1 MSTKPSNIGRWI
13 GAIIAAIVLVTV
25 SFVGFRAFNAR
36 AHANAELQSGAQS
49 PQSDS
54 AGQSGTQSGDAPQSA
69 QPTPVDVP
77 KPTPPPNLYAGG
89 QIGAQATSQ
98 WYIDLWAYAFNTGDI
113 EEFMKVC
120 QNDDYCARVNN
131 DVQALHAD
139 RIVTRPITIK
149 YLMTK
154 EIWDC
159 TSTPDQISGTC
170 ITFDFSEQSGSAIR
184 KDNDATKPDYSTI
197 SFSSKSDEAVDHYE
211 GTMLLVADGD
221 TWVVKYFWSHKE

>member
-49 PQSDS
+49 PQSDT
-54 AGQSGTQSGDAPQSA
+54 AAQSGSQSGDTPQSA

-98 WYIDLWAYAFNTGDI
+98 WYIDLWAYAFNTGDT

-131 DVQALHAD
+131 DIQALHTD

>member
-1 MSTKPSNIGRWI
+1 MSTKPSHIGRWI
-13 GAIIAAIVLVTV
+13 GAVIAAIVLVAV

-36 AHANAELQSGAQS
+36 AHAHTELQSGAQS
-49 PQSDS
+49 PQSDT
-54 AGQSGTQSGDAPQSA
+54 AAQSGSQSGDTPQSE

-77 KPTPPPNLYAGG
+77 KPTPPPYLYAGG

-98 WYIDLWAYAFNTGDI
+98 WYIDLWAYAFNTGDT

-120 QNDDYCARVNN
+120 QNDDYCASVNN
-131 DVQALHAD
+131 DVQALHTD
-139 RIVTRPITIK
+139 RIITRPITIK

-197 SFSSKSDEAVDHYE
+197 SFSSKSDEAIDHYE

-221 TWVVKYFWSHKE
+221 TWIVKYFWSHKE

>member
-1 MSTKPSNIGRWI
+1 MTTKPSSIGQWVGAVIAAVVII
-13 GAIIAAIVLVTV
+13 GASLL
-25 SFVGFRAFNAR
+25 GFHALNAR
-36 AHANAELQSGAQS
+36 AHANTELQSAAQS

-54 AGQSGTQSGDAPQSA
+54 TEQSGSQSGDTPQSA
-69 QPTPVDVP
+69 EPTPAKIE
-77 KPTPPPNLYAGG
+77 KPTPPPHLYAGG

-98 WYIDLWAYAFNTGDI
+98 WYVDLWAYAFNTGDT
-113 EEFMKVC
+113 EDFMKVC

-131 DVQALHAD
+131 DVQALHTD
-139 RIVTRPITIK
+139 RSVTRPITIK

-221 TWVVKYFWSHKE
+221 TWVVKHFWSHKE

>member
-1 MSTKPSNIGRWI
+1 MITKPSNIGRWI
-13 GAIIAAIVLVTV
+13 GAIIAAIVLVAV

-98 WYIDLWAYAFNTGDI
+98 WYIDLWAYAFNTGDT

-131 DVQALHAD
+131 DVQALHTD
-139 RIVTRPITIK
+139 RIITRPITIK

-221 TWVVKYFWSHKE
+221 TWVAKHFWTHKE

>member
-13 GAIIAAIVLVTV
+13 GAIIAAIVLVAV

-98 WYIDLWAYAFNTGDI
+98 WYIDLWAYAFNTGDT
-113 EEFMKVC
+113 EDFMKVC

-131 DVQALHAD
+131 DVQALHTD
-139 RIVTRPITIK
+139 RIITRPITIK

-221 TWVVKYFWSHKE
+221 TCVVKYFWSHKE

>member
-1 MSTKPSNIGRWI
+1 MTTKTSTIGQWVGAAIAAVVII
-13 GAIIAAIVLVTV
+13 GA
-25 SFVGFRAFNAR
+25 SFLGFHAFNAR

-54 AGQSGTQSGDAPQSA
+54 TAQSGSQSGETPQSA
-69 QPTPVDVP
+69 EPTPIDVP
-77 KPTPPPNLYAGG
+77 KPTPPPHLYAGG

-98 WYIDLWAYAFNTGDI
+98 WYVDLWAYAFNTGDT
-113 EEFMKVC
+113 EDFMTVC
-120 QNDDYCARVNN
+120 QIDNFCTRVND

-159 TSTPDQISGTC
+159 TSTPDQISGS
-170 ITFDFSEQSGSAIR
+170 SELSVGDRVLSG
-184 KDNDATKPDYSTI
+184 
-197 SFSSKSDEAVDHYE
+197 
-211 GTMLLVADGD
+211 GCG
-221 TWVVKYFWSHKE
+221 

>member
-1 MSTKPSNIGRWI
+1 MTTKTSSIGQWVGTVIAAVVII
-13 GAIIAAIVLVTV
+13 GA
-25 SFVGFRAFNAR
+25 SFLGFHAFNAR

-54 AGQSGTQSGDAPQSA
+54 IAQSGSQSGDTPQSA
-69 QPTPVDVP
+69 EPTPAKIE
-77 KPTPPPNLYAGG
+77 KPTPPPHLYAGG

-98 WYIDLWAYAFNTGDI
+98 WYVDLWAYAFNTGDT
-113 EEFMKVC
+113 EDFMKVC

-131 DVQALHAD
+131 DVQALHTD
-139 RIVTRPITIK
+139 RSVTRPITIK

-184 KDNDATKPDYSTI
+184 KDNDATKP
-197 SFSSKSDEAVDHYE
+197 ALHN
-211 GTMLLVADGD
+211 
-221 TWVVKYFWSHKE
+221 

>member
-1 MSTKPSNIGRWI
+1 MTTKPSSIGQWVSAVIAAVVII
-13 GAIIAAIVLVTV
+13 GA
-25 SFVGFRAFNAR
+25 SFLGFHAFNAR
-36 AHANAELQSGAQS
+36 ANANATLQSGAQS
-49 PQSDS
+49 PQSDT
-54 AGQSGTQSGDAPQSA
+54 AAQSGSQSGDTPQSA
-69 QPTPVDVP
+69 EPTPVDVP
-77 KPTPPPNLYAGG
+77 KPTPPPHLYAGG
-89 QIGAQATSQ
+89 QISAQATSQ
-98 WYIDLWAYAFNTGDI
+98 WFTDLWAYAFNTGDT
-113 EEFMKVC
+113 EDFMKVC

-131 DVQALHAD
+131 DIQALHTD

-221 TWVVKYFWSHKE
+221 TWVVKHFWSHKE

>member
-1 MSTKPSNIGRWI
+1 MTTKTSSIGQWVGTVIAAVVII
-13 GAIIAAIVLVTV
+13 GA
-25 SFVGFRAFNAR
+25 SFLGFHAFNAR

-54 AGQSGTQSGDAPQSA
+54 IAQSGSQSGDTPQSA
-69 QPTPVDVP
+69 EPTPVDVP
-77 KPTPPPNLYAGG
+77 KPTPPTHLYAGG

-98 WYIDLWAYAFNTGDI
+98 WYVDLWAYAFNTGDT
-113 EEFMKVC
+113 EDFMKVC

-131 DVQALHAD
+131 DVQALHTD
-139 RIVTRPITIK
+139 RSVTRPITIK

-197 SFSSKSDEAVDHYE
+197 SFSGSSELSV
-211 GTMLLVADGD
+211 GD
-221 TWVVKYFWSHKE
+221 RVLSGGCG